1 MKLVFSAEFIQEMVD
16 TEQIE
21 QKWNIVLQENKV
33 DEMKC
38 VLIRILNI
46 FLNNDI
52 RTGNIKWWTG
62 KLFISV
68 VFQWSENVAS
78 NYRHKLFVYNINNLP
93 ELLTKQGNIWREAC
107 CSWEIKTASEK
118 NSQEYSN

>member
-52 RTGNIKWWTG
+52 RTGNIK
-62 KLFISV
+62 
-68 VFQWSENVAS
+68 
-78 NYRHKLFVYNINNLP
+78 
-93 ELLTKQGNIWREAC
+93 
-107 CSWEIKTASEK
+107 
-118 NSQEYSN
+118 